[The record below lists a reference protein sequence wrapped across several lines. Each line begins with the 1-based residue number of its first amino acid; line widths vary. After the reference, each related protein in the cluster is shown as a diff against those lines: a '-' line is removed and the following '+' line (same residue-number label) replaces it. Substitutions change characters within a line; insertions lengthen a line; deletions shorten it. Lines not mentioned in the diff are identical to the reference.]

1 MVPQFKNVFSRGS
14 NGLKF
19 NFPSGVHG
27 SSAFSC
33 PAFSGKEHK
42 KLDARLVKDVT
53 IFDGTELSPK
63 TKITKIWRVSNS
75 GAIAWPSGIQL
86 VHIGGDN
93 LSPED
98 VVNVEVL
105 CRLNLKLLLGFA
117 RKVWITAVEYQ
128 DGFFIIGFRG
138 RIFVI

>member
-27 SSAFSC
+27 SSTSSC
-33 PAFSGKEHK
+33 PAFSGKEHR
-42 KLDARLVKDVT
+42 KLDASLVKDVT

-63 TKITKIWRVSNS
+63 TKIAKIWRVSNS

-117 RKVWITAVEYQ
+117 RKVWITAVEY
-128 DGFFIIGFRG
+128 
-138 RIFVI
+138 

>member
-27 SSAFSC
+27 SSSSSY
-33 PAFSGKEHK
+33 PAFSGEEHR
-42 KLDARLVKDVT
+42 KLDARLVKDVS

-75 GAIAWPSGIQL
+75 GAIWPRGIQL
-86 VHIGGDN
+86 VHIEGDN
-93 LSPED
+93 FSTED

-105 CRLNLKLLLGFA
+105 C
-117 RKVWITAVEYQ
+117 
-128 DGFFIIGFRG
+128 
-138 RIFVI
+138 